1 MYKTINQIT
10 IDHKEIAIKQHSKQI
25 GYLTADV
32 RRAKN
37 SVTRAKMQSNFAI
50 RHYTQMSRVH
60 HSNTSWDWLRVAGG
74 NKNLAEHFKKTAS
87 EEFYRCGGEVDRS
100 AENLRDNQ
108 WQYDAYMSKLA
119 TQNMLLN
126 QAYISDKPVTNYTT
140 KDWEHELRNCD
151 SYVQGSIKLKHR
163 YQGDGLYVN
172 ECYEDFYKVTMRFN
186 PMTACSSNDE
196 YSDIDPIYI
205 PSITADFL
213 IDKRSAGRHMTD
225 TVLRAS
231 PGFAKHRYTGYRR
244 RKILHPHM
252 TDTTSPCLG
261 DFQGPISEA
270 LDNFD
275 IPTAVVVL
283 SMFLQQFDP
292 SDEAGRSYRNFPKA
306 KYMFNEEEHAA

>member
-1 MYKTINQIT
+1 MYKTVNQLT
-10 IDHKEIAIKQHSKQI
+10 IDHKEIAIKQHSRQI
-25 GYLTADV
+25 DYLTADV
-32 RRAKN
+32 RNTKNRITKAKIL
-37 SVTRAKMQSNFAI
+37 SHAALRRF
-50 RHYTQMSRVH
+50 TQIARVYH
-60 HSNTSWDWLRVAGG
+60 DNTSWDWLRVAGG
-74 NKNLAEHFKKTAS
+74 NKDLAEQFKETAWEQFKRSRS
-87 EEFYRCGGEVDRS
+87 ERDRR
-100 AENLRDNQ
+100 AEIVLETHE
-108 WQYDAYMSKLA
+108 QYDQYMSDLTK
-119 TQNMLLN
+119 QNMLLN
-126 QAYISDKPVTNYTT
+126 QAYRSDKPVTNYTT

-163 YQGDGLYVN
+163 YQGGGFLD

-186 PMTACSSNDE
+186 PMTARSSNNED
-196 YSDIDPIYI
+196 SDIDPIYI

-213 IDKRSAGRHMTD
+213 IDKRYAGNHRTD

-231 PGFAKHRYTGYRR
+231 PGFAKHRYTGYRS
-244 RKILHPHM
+244 RKVLHPHM

-270 LDNFD
+270 LDSFD

-283 SMFLQQFDP
+283 GMFLQQFDP